1 MNFQVKF
8 DLSIPL
14 SPGQLKKIEKQ
25 KEMRKRKKE
34 SKEQFWKEKLMQLD
48 QETPHLQQTDQQLSE
63 QQYQQQDQQHDLQSE
78 QPMSEEEK
86 ANSVHHGQQQSD
98 TEIQ

>member
-14 SPGQLKKIEKQ
+14 SPGQLRRIEKQ
-25 KEMRKRKKE
+25 KEMRKRKRE
-34 SKEQFWKEKLMQLD
+34 SRKRVLKKKQMKLD
-48 QETPHLQQTDQQLSE
+48 QEKPPLQQTDQQLSE
-63 QQYQQQDQQHDLQSE
+63 QQDQQHDQQSE
-78 QPMSEEEK
+78 QPMSGVEK
-86 ANSVHHGQQQSD
+86 ACSVQLGQQQSD